1 MMGTPRTPQQEETS
15 SGRKDST
22 KGTPEPTPVKTSK
35 SRGFFSKGSK
45 SSPKEKKP
53 KSKVVNN
60 NEQED
65 KGKKGKGKKG
75 K

>member
-1 MMGTPRTPQQEETS
+1 MGTPRTPQQEETS

-22 KGTPEPTPVKTSK
+22 KGTTEPTPIKSSK

-53 KSKVVNN
+53 KIKVVN
-60 NEQED
+60 EED